1 MTDRAPRTAAEL
13 AQENEQ
19 LRQRLQEA
27 EDLITAIRTGTI
39 DALAV
44 QAPEGPRIFT
54 LEGADQSYRTL
65 IEQMSEG
72 ALLLSQDGTV
82 LYCNAC
88 LADLLGKPLE
98 SMMGLSFRDFV
109 PADYHDYWQGQL
121 EAGWA
126 GKSKG
131 EMPLQALDGH
141 QHPFAVAMNRLT
153 FERTPVL
160 AVIVTDVSAQREIT
174 DIQARVAEQNALLER
189 QNEALRTQAQAQH
202 AAEQTAAETS
212 RILEGIPHIAWT
224 ANTAG
229 RNTYLNRRWFDYS
242 GQDAGAD
249 FEHQFNELLH
259 PDDLPGAEQR
269 WQACIASGEPLEF
282 ECRIRNA
289 AGEYRWMLG
298 RALPSRNE
306 QGEIIQWIGAYTDI
320 HEHKLAQQRV
330 AETQEQLRAGNE
342 QLLRI
347 NRDLDNFI
355 YTASHDLK
363 APINNI
369 EGLLGALL
377 AELPANLVAG
387 PAVQPLVTM
396 MRDSVDRF
404 KRTIEHLTE
413 VTRLQKEFE
422 QPPALVDL
430 ASIIHEV
437 SLDLAPILEDAQVHL
452 VVDVQACPRL
462 SFAEKNL
469 RSIVYNLLSNAVK
482 YRDPAR
488 PPQVRISCQATDKA
502 FVVLTVQD
510 NGLGFQATGNPKLF
524 GMFQRFHDHVEGSGI
539 GLYMVKR
546 IIENAGGHI
555 QVQSQV
561 GVGSTFS
568 VYFRR

>member
-1 MTDRAPRTAAEL
+1 MTDQPLRTVAEL
-13 AQENEQ
+13 VLENEM
-19 LRQRLQEA
+19 LRQQLQEA

-65 IEQMSEG
+65 IEQMNEG
-72 ALLLSQDGTV
+72 ALLLSQDATV

-88 LADLLGKPLE
+88 MAGLLGQPLE
-98 SMMGLSFRDFV
+98 AVIGTSFNDLV
-109 PADYHDYWQGQL
+109 PAEHRAYWQL
-121 EAGWA
+121 LLATGWA
-126 GKSKG
+126 GRSKG
-131 EMPLQALDGH
+131 EIPLATADGRLQA
-141 QHPFAVAMNRLT
+141 FALALNTLI
-153 FERTPVL
+153 FDRTPVL
-160 AVIVTDVSAQREIT
+160 AVIVTDLSDKREIN
-174 DIQARVAEQNALLER
+174 DIRARVSEQNELLARTHE
-189 QNEALRTQAQAQH
+189 ELRAQAQARREV
-202 AAEQTAAETS
+202 EQAAAETS

-224 ANTAG
+224 ADPAG
-229 RNTYLNRRWFDYS
+229 RNTYLNRRWFDYTGQDTTRNTAHNFGALMHPEDLAAAAQRWRECIQS
-242 GQDAGAD
+242 GQA
-249 FEHQFNELLH
+249 
-259 PDDLPGAEQR
+259 
-269 WQACIASGEPLEF
+269 LEI

-306 QGEIIQWIGAYTDI
+306 QGDIIQWIGAYTDI
-320 HEHKLAQQRV
+320 HEHKLAQARI
-330 AETQEQLRAGNE
+330 AEAQQQLRDNNE

-377 AELPANLVAG
+377 AELPAEWVARQ
-387 PAVQPLVTM
+387 AVQPLVSM
-396 MRDSVDRF
+396 MQGSVDRF

-413 VTRLQKEFE
+413 VTKLQKEHE
-422 QPPALVDL
+422 QPPSPVDL
-430 ASIIHEV
+430 AAVVREV
-437 SLDLAPILEDAQVHL
+437 SLDLTPLLQATGAQIEVAL
-452 VVDVQACPRL
+452 SECPRI
-462 SFAEKNL
+462 SFSEKNL

-482 YRDPAR
+482 YHHPDR
-488 PPQVRISCQATDKA
+488 PPRVHLSCRAEGNFTVLDVR
-502 FVVLTVQD
+502 D
-510 NGLGFQATGNPKLF
+510 NGLGLNLDNAQRLF
-524 GMFQRFHDHVEGSGI
+524 AMFQRFHDHVEGSGI

-555 QVQSQV
+555 AVDSKL